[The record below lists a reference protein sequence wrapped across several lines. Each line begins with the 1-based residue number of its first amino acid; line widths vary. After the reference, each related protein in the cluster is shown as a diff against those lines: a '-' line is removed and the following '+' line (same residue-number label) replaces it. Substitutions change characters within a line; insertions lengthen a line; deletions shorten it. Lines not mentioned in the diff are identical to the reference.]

1 MGQDARDRITLR
13 GIRAFGHHGVL
24 PHERTYGQ
32 QFSADV
38 TIAVDLSAVG
48 ESDRLADT
56 VDYSEIAAAVSE
68 ELAGSPLDTIEA
80 LARRIADRC
89 LVDDRIEKVE
99 VTVHKPMAP
108 VSVVLDD
115 IAVTITRSN
124 PR

>member
-1 MGQDARDRITLR
+1 MGQRARDRIILR

-38 TIAVDLSAVG
+38 MLTVDLSAVG

-68 ELAGSPLDTIEA
+68 ELSGSPLDTIEA
-80 LARRIADRC
+80 LAHRIADRC
-89 LVDDRIEKVE
+89 LGDDRVQEVE

-115 IAVTITRSN
+115 VAVTITRSN
-124 PR
+124 AR

>member
-1 MGQDARDRITLR
+1 MGRRARDRIVLR

-38 TIAVDLSAVG
+38 SLLVDLSAAG

-68 ELAGSPLDTIEA
+68 ELSGRPLDTIEA
-80 LARRIADRC
+80 LAQRIADRC
-89 LVDDRIEKVE
+89 LAEDRIHEVE

>member
-1 MGQDARDRITLR
+1 MGQRARDRIILR

-38 TIAVDLSAVG
+38 MLTVDLSAVG

-68 ELAGSPLDTIEA
+68 ELSGSPLDTIEA
-80 LARRIADRC
+80 IAHRIADRC
-89 LVDDRIEKVE
+89 LGDDRVQEVE

-115 IAVTITRSN
+115 VAVTITRSN
-124 PR
+124 AR